1 MYGGILMQRTISA
14 VIIVAEL
21 FIFTAF
27 GGSDPGNS
35 SPAEGGRETCTH
47 VLSPSADGTETCG
60 TDTVTIDTSGK
71 SDGYIMV
78 RYTGAASRVKLQIT
92 APDCETIFTYTIKN
106 DSYQTFPVSAGSG
119 TYKIDVLE
127 NTTGSLYALLY
138 STTAEISLNDEF
150 GPFLYPNLYV
160 WFTEDSE
167 AVSLARKLSEESSD
181 DIGFVGKVYEYVI
194 NNIEYDTAK
203 ASNISKDYIPDIDE
217 TLDTGKGI
225 CFDFASLMTSMLRSQ
240 NIPSKLVVG
249 YSGQAY
255 HAWISV
261 YLSEQGWVDN
271 IIEFDG
277 KSWSLMDPT
286 LASSNDRKSVQK
298 YIGDGSNYTVKY
310 YY

>member
-14 VIIVAEL
+14 VIIVTAL
-21 FIFTAF
+21 FIFTAC

-92 APDCETIFTYTIKN
+92 APDSETIFTYTIKN

-150 GPFLYPNLYV
+150 GPFLYPNQYV